1 MSMTEQIM
9 RPLGHRNFTGPA
21 LASAP
26 AGGRFRIPTPSPG
39 ARPAL
44 APDAGA
50 PTRSD
55 PHAGVDRSATLSR
68 LWLDGLADEARHV
81 APFER
86 MATALLV
93 FASAVTVVLAGG
105 AASRL
110 VEGWDTFAALVQRL
124 IS

>member
-1 MSMTEQIM
+1 MTEQIM
-9 RPLGHRNFTGPA
+9 RPLGHRSFNGPA
-21 LASAP
+21 VAGAP
-26 AGGRFRIPTPSPG
+26 ASGRFQIPPPSCG

-44 APDAGA
+44 PADAGA

-55 PHAGVDRSATLSR
+55 LHAGGDRGTTLSR
-68 LWLDGLADEARHV
+68 LWLDELADEARHV

-93 FASAVTVVLAGG
+93 FTSAVTVVLAGG
-105 AASRL
+105 AAARF
-110 VEGWDTFAALVQRL
+110 VEGWDTVAAWVQRL